1 MARVDTSP
9 NKGTRT
15 ENETARKVTPFIT
28 FKDGAEE
35 AIKLYTSVIPNSRI
49 VSIMKSDTEGP
60 IAKGKVLHARFEL
73 DGQPFM
79 AMDGGPTFSFSEGF
93 SMFVN
98 CETQQEIDYLWDKLT
113 ASGGEPGPCGW
124 LKDRWGLSWQIV
136 PSALGQMISDP
147 QHGNSQKT
155 IEAMLKMG
163 KLDIKKLQDAYA
175 QREEV
180 SAKGR

>member
-9 NKGTRT
+9 TKGTRT
-15 ENETARKVTPFIT
+15 AEETARKVTPFLT

-35 AIKLYTSVIPNSRI
+35 AIKLYTSAIPNSRI
-49 VSIMKSDTEGP
+49 VTIMKSESEGP

-79 AMDGGPTFSFSEGF
+79 AMDGGPSFSFTEGF
-93 SMFVN
+93 SMFVD
-98 CETQQEIDYLWDKLT
+98 CKTQEEIDYLWETLSK
-113 ASGGEPGPCGW
+113 GGEPGPCGW
-124 LKDRWGLSWQIV
+124 LKDRFGLSWQIV

-147 QHGNSQKT
+147 QHGNSQKV

-163 KLDIKKLQDAYA
+163 KLDIKTLKDAYA

-180 SAKGR
+180 SAKSR